1 MRSNKLLTIL
11 LAIAIIALAVCARY
25 LSSNTI
31 SHVYQID
38 SGSLISGKFGYRFVL
53 PSGWHVPM
61 PFSACE
67 DTDVRTG
74 RHNCLNSN
82 IETTVKNWNPN
93 DAEAVVLTDLSVPEE
108 TAFNDKV
115 NKGQT
120 NIYDFPGNIISIVA
134 LNATS
139 TMDVT
144 EINTATSSLKRIT
157 TKNGYTGFSYHRE
170 MQQSREA
177 DVISVMFPSK
187 GVLSGGKIANRI
199 TILYSGKTTAMSTV
213 LDLAN
218 SISSL

>member
-1 MRSNKLLTIL
+1 MRYKKSLTVLLV
-11 LAIAIIALAVCARY
+11 IAIIAIAVCVRY
-25 LSSNTI
+25 LSTKTI

-38 SGSLISGKFGYRFVL
+38 NGSLISGRFGYQFVI

-61 PFSACE
+61 SFSACE

-74 RHNCLNSN
+74 RHNCLNN
-82 IETTVKNWNPN
+82 TLETTVKNWSPD

-108 TAFNDKV
+108 TAFTDKV

-134 LNATS
+134 LNVVS
-139 TMDVT
+139 TMDVI
-144 EINTATSSLKRIT
+144 ELNTATSSLKKIT
-157 TKNGYTGFSYHRE
+157 TKNGYNGFSYHRE
-170 MQQSREA
+170 MPQGKEA

-187 GVLSGGKIANRI
+187 GILSNGKIANRI
-199 TILYSGKTTAMSTV
+199 TILYSGKVATKSPV
-213 LDLAN
+213 LDLAD